1 MTVNKRGL
9 HTYPDYLNLPKDMLK
24 QLLVYTPFI
33 LPESKEGMVLVLYKS
48 TPTKPLTHYLRKP
61 IPESDIVLTH
71 DDILELLTINYI
83 NPEDVYYYLKSK
95 TK

>member
-1 MTVNKRGL
+1 MSVIKRGL
-9 HTYPDYLNLPKDMLK
+9 HIYPDYLDLPKDMLK
-24 QLLVYTPFI
+24 QLLVHTPFI

-48 TPTKPLTHYLRKP
+48 TPTEPLTHYLRKP

>member
-1 MTVNKRGL
+1 MSVNKRGL
-9 HTYPDYLNLPKDMLK
+9 HTYPDYLNLPRDMLK

-33 LPESKEGMVLVLYKS
+33 LPESKEGRVLVLYKRS
-48 TPTKPLTHYLRKP
+48 PTKPLTYYLRKP
-61 IPESDIVLTH
+61 IPELDIVLTH

>member
-1 MTVNKRGL
+1 MSVIKRGL
-9 HTYPDYLNLPKDMLK
+9 HIYPDYLDLPKDMLK
-24 QLLVYTPFI
+24 QLLVHTPFI
-33 LPESKEGMVLVLYKS
+33 L
-48 TPTKPLTHYLRKP
+48 
-61 IPESDIVLTH
+61 PESDIVLTH

>member
-9 HTYPDYLNLPKDMLK
+9 HTYPDYLNLPRDMLK

-33 LPESKEGMVLVLYKS
+33 LPESKEGMVLLLYKS
-48 TPTKPLTHYLRKP
+48 TPTQPLTHYLRKP

-71 DDILELLTINYI
+71 DDILELLTVNYI